1 MTTNRPLRGFVI
13 LVVDDDAD
21 NLELSAQVVRSL
33 GCDALTAS
41 SSDEALALL
50 DTGTHVDLVFSDVVM
65 PNASGLA
72 LARMA
77 RERRPGLPVVL
88 ATGFPDA
95 VDAVTES
102 GGISLIKP
110 YSVARLEAVFAEQ
123 LHVARGAAS
132 G

>member
-65 PNASGLA
+65 PKTSGLA
-72 LARMA
+72 LARVA
-77 RERRPGLPVVL
+77 RERGLPVVL
-88 ATGFPDA
+88 GTGYPDA
-95 VDAVTES
+95 AEEGTDRGV
-102 GGISLIKP
+102 ISLIKP
-110 YSVARLEAVFAEQ
+110 YSIQRLEAVFAE
-123 LHVARGAAS
+123 LLYVDRSAGP

>member
-65 PNASGLA
+65 PKTSGLA
-72 LARMA
+72 RARAA
-77 RERRPGLPVVL
+77 RERGLPVVL
-88 ATGFPDA
+88 GTGYPDA
-95 VDAVTES
+95 AEEGTDRGV
-102 GGISLIKP
+102 ISLIKP
-110 YSVARLEAVFAEQ
+110 YSIQRLEAVFAE
-123 LHVARGAAS
+123 LLYVDRSAGP

>member
-13 LVVDDDAD
+13 LVVDDYAD

-65 PNASGLA
+65 PKTSGLA
-72 LARMA
+72 LARAA
-77 RERRPGLPVVL
+77 RERGLPVVL
-88 ATGFPDA
+88 GTGYPDA
-95 VDAVTES
+95 AEEGTDRGV
-102 GGISLIKP
+102 ISLIKP
-110 YSVARLEAVFAEQ
+110 YSIQRLEAVFAE
-123 LHVARGAAS
+123 LLYVDRSAGP

>member
-21 NLELSAQVVRSL
+21 NLELSVQVVRSL

-65 PNASGLA
+65 PKTSGLA
-72 LARMA
+72 LARAA
-77 RERRPGLPVVL
+77 RERGLPVVL
-88 ATGFPDA
+88 GTGYPDA
-95 VDAVTES
+95 AEEGTDRGV
-102 GGISLIKP
+102 ISLIKP
-110 YSVARLEAVFAEQ
+110 YSIQRLEAVFAE
-123 LHVARGAAS
+123 LLYVDRSAGP

>member
-65 PNASGLA
+65 PKTSGLA
-72 LARMA
+72 LARAA
-77 RERRPGLPVVL
+77 RERGLPVVL
-88 ATGFPDA
+88 GTGYPDA
-95 VDAVTES
+95 AEEGTDRGV
-102 GGISLIKP
+102 ISLIKP
-110 YSVARLEAVFAEQ
+110 YSIQRLEAVFAE
-123 LHVARGAAS
+123 LLYVDRSAGP

>member
-41 SSDEALALL
+41 SSEEALALL
-50 DTGTHVDLVFSDVVM
+50 DTGAHVDLVFSDVVM
-65 PNASGLA
+65 PKTSGLA
-72 LARMA
+72 LARAA
-77 RERRPGLPVVL
+77 RERGLPVVL
-88 ATGFPDA
+88 GTGYPDA
-95 VDAVTES
+95 AEEGTDRGV
-102 GGISLIKP
+102 ISLIKP
-110 YSVARLEAVFAEQ
+110 YSIQRLEAVFAE
-123 LHVARGAAS
+123 LLYVDRSAGP

>member
-50 DTGTHVDLVFSDVVM
+50 DTGTHVDHVFSDVVM
-65 PNASGLA
+65 PKTSGLA
-72 LARMA
+72 LARAA
-77 RERRPGLPVVL
+77 RERGLPVVL
-88 ATGFPDA
+88 GTGYPDA
-95 VDAVTES
+95 AEEGTDRGV
-102 GGISLIKP
+102 ISLIKP
-110 YSVARLEAVFAEQ
+110 YSIQRLEAVFAE
-123 LHVARGAAS
+123 LLYVDRSAGP